1 MKHSLLNKKDCEE
14 FSPLTK
20 FGGSNPT
27 HLINNRMPPSK
38 SKQSTKSYS
47 ALFLTQ
53 KGDVEIG
60 TIQGD
65 VSGVTLAS
73 IQNHY
78 KKRQVIEPIGTYSY
92 KSYTLF
98 LFGTTAGKEGQ
109 ENQHQL
115 PPPYDITNFYMDIIL
130 LASKDEDSFSS
141 PLPFQMDEYENF
153 YTKSFGGY
161 TSDNSDEEDEVDVEF
176 DAVDEVPIEEGKE
189 FVPEEEDDDEEE
201 EEDEEAEEGDN
212 IVEAEAEEADQIV
225 PKIKAVKK
233 KKLTSKAA
241 SNSILAGT
249 ATAYPDKPIL
259 SEEEQLQEE
268 SIPETETELT
278 VAQRVRVFSALT
290 KLFSATLTPL
300 NILQLESSI
309 YNGSIK
315 RARQQS
321 IVRSWT
327 YPLFSHIYMM
337 HAKHISAN
345 FHPDSYVGNKE
356 LFERFKTKEITFTDI
371 AKMDIYE
378 LLPSRWKEQFEKQQV
393 REKRQLEGNRSMAT
407 DIFLCTKCWKREC
420 TYYEMQTRSAD
431 EPMTIFITCLNCG
444 KHWRQ

>member
-1 MKHSLLNKKDCEE
+1 MKA
-14 FSPLTK
+14 
-20 FGGSNPT
+20 
-27 HLINNRMPPSK
+27 
-38 SKQSTKSYS
+38 YS

-53 KGDVEIG
+53 KGEVELG
-60 TIQGD
+60 TIQGEAT
-65 VSGVTLAS
+65 GLTLAS
-73 IQNHY
+73 AQNHY
-78 KKRQVIEPIGTYSY
+78 KKRQVLEPIGTYSY
-92 KSYTLF
+92 KLYTLF
-98 LFGTTAGKEGQ
+98 LFGSTTGKEGQ

-115 PPPYDITNFYMDIIL
+115 PPPYDMTPFFMDIL
-130 LASKDEDSFSS
+130 LIASKDEDSFSS
-141 PLPFQMDEYENF
+141 PVPFQMDEYESF

-161 TSDNSDEEDEVDVEF
+161 TSDDSG
-176 DAVDEVPIEEGKE
+176 DADMDLEG
-189 FVPEEEDDDEEE
+189 V
-201 EEDEEAEEGDN
+201 G
-212 IVEAEAEEADQIV
+212 EAEAEVEPEADEAPLEDGKEFHLEEDAESEDDDDDDDEDAADVADAAEVDLPV
-225 PKIKAVKK
+225 PKVKAAKK
-233 KKLTSKAA
+233 KKVTAKAT

-268 SIPETETELT
+268 EAPTSENQATIP
-278 VAQRVRVFSALT
+278 QRTQVLSALNI
-290 KLFSATLTPL
+290 LFKDTLTPL

-309 YNGSIK
+309 YNGAIK
-315 RARQQS
+315 RTRLQN

-327 YPLFSHIYMM
+327 YPLFAHVYSM
-337 HAKHISAN
+337 HAKHIAAN
-345 FHPDSYVGNKE
+345 FNPTSYAENKE
-356 LFERFKTKEITFTDI
+356 LFERYKNNEITLADL

-378 LLPSRWKEQFEKQQV
+378 LLPSRWKDHFESQQV